1 MGEEWR
7 KEKLENWNLKLARKS
22 DMDII
27 PAVDLRNGK
36 CVRLYQG
43 DYNRET
49 VFNDNPL
56 DVALKWQSQ
65 GAPRIH
71 IVDLDGAAA
80 GEVVNIEIIETIANA
95 VQVPVQL
102 GGGIRTLKTITSVLK
117 LGIERV
123 ILGTVAVENPGLVE
137 EACRKYAESLIV
149 SIDARDGQVSTRGW
163 LQESKLTALKLA
175 EDMKK
180 LGVRRLI
187 YTDIERDGTLSG
199 PNYRAL
205 AELVNGID
213 LPVIAAG
220 GISSIEHLENLKK
233 IGVEGAIIGQALYTG
248 NIDLKQALRVANN

>member
-1 MGEEWR
+1 
-7 KEKLENWNLKLARKS
+7 
-22 DMDII
+22 MDII

-43 DYNRET
+43 DYSRET

-56 DVALKWQSQ
+56 DVALKWQSL

-71 IVDLDGAAA
+71 VIDLDGAAA
-80 GEVVNIEIIETIANA
+80 GRVVNSEVIESIAVA
-95 VQVPVQL
+95 VQAPVQL
-102 GGGIRTLKTITSVLK
+102 GGGIRSLETITAVLK
-117 LGIERV
+117 MGIERV
-123 ILGTVAVENPGLVE
+123 ILGTVAVENPELVE
-137 EACRKYAESLIV
+137 AACRKYAESIIV

-163 LQESKLTALKLA
+163 LKESTLTALKLA
-175 EDMKK
+175 EEMKK

-220 GISSIEHLENLKK
+220 GISSIENLEKLKK
-233 IGVEGAIIGQALYTG
+233 IGVEGAIIGQAIYTG
-248 NIDLKQALRVANN
+248 NIDLKAALRVANE

>member
-1 MGEEWR
+1 ME
-7 KEKLENWNLKLARKS
+7 
-22 DMDII
+22 II
-27 PAVDLRNGK
+27 PAVDIRNGK

-49 VFNDNPL
+49 VFSENPV
-56 DVALKWQSQ
+56 DVALQWQAM

-80 GEVVNIEIIETIANA
+80 GETVNLEIIETIAA
-95 VQVPVQL
+95 AAQVPVQL
-102 GGGIRTLKTITSVLK
+102 GGGIRTLGSITTLLK
-117 LGIERV
+117 LGVDRV

-137 EACRKYAESLIV
+137 EACRKYAESVIV

-163 LQESKLTALKLA
+163 LQDSELTALKLA
-175 EDMKK
+175 RDMRD

-205 AELVNGID
+205 AELVTGID

-220 GISSIEHLENLKK
+220 GISSIEHLQSLKK
-233 IGVEGAIIGQALYTG
+233 IGVEGAIIGKALYTG
-248 NIDLKQALRVANN
+248 DIDLKEALKEM